1 MIASPLAMAH
11 TCAVVE
17 TNAPRF
23 GDQTVLRRT
32 TAARR
37 YFTSASSLGGRL
49 REGFAPAGPLGRRF
63 ANAAFCP
70 PSPFGDGMRVQ
81 PSSGAA
87 QWLIIP
93 RARPHNPSPSVE
105 LEGRAAQLASLTLL
119 LYGNGREAFNNLFE
133 QDRDNI
139 LWLVADLATEVR
151 DAVSG
156 GVQ

>member
-1 MIASPLAMAH
+1 
-11 TCAVVE
+11 
-17 TNAPRF
+17 
-23 GDQTVLRRT
+23 
-32 TAARR
+32 
-37 YFTSASSLGGRL
+37 
-49 REGFAPAGPLGRRF
+49 
-63 ANAAFCP
+63 
-70 PSPFGDGMRVQ
+70 MRVQ

>member
-1 MIASPLAMAH
+1 MANHSP
-11 TCAVVE
+11 
-17 TNAPRF
+17 R
-23 GDQTVLRRT
+23 
-32 TAARR
+32 
-37 YFTSASSLGGRL
+37 TSAQSL
-49 REGFAPAGPLGRRF
+49 P
-63 ANAAFCP
+63 
-70 PSPFGDGMRVQ
+70 
-81 PSSGAA
+81 
-87 QWLIIP
+87 
-93 RARPHNPSPSVE
+93 PSVE